1 MKNYKQDKLF
11 ELTTIII
18 AIILS
23 IIGIISVYSAGSYEV
38 ATTQE
43 VPTNYMIRQSI
54 FFILS
59 LVVCLIVLQLKY
71 KRFTDYKILRII
83 VVFIILLLIIVFTLP
98 ATKGSHAWI
107 NLGFMSIQPAE
118 FAKIVLIWV
127 TALYFSE
134 IRYLPDLKIYKYDG
148 TVKKWWAKY
157 HQEMFPIL
165 SYALVLLLVMA
176 QPDTGGAMIMVL
188 MISLMWIASGLLTA
202 KQAIKLMLFGTVILI
217 VLSVLAILIFGVNN
231 YRSIRLL
238 SFINPFAPA
247 NLDKTYQIRNSF
259 YAFAN
264 GGWFGVGVGNS
275 VQKTGYL
282 PENHTDFI
290 LSIIAEE
297 FGFFGVLFVVGLL
310 ITLIIIILRRSF
322 TLKNTFNRF
331 MLLGIALMFMV
342 QTIFNIAGITSLL
355 PLTGVTL
362 PFISYGGSSML
373 MSFIAIGLVIKF
385 SIMDRKL
392 YDKPIVQEEKTESK
406 EILEENITTEMKKS
420 NGTN

>member
-1 MKNYKQDKLF
+1 MKSYKQDRLF
-11 ELTTIII
+11 ELTTILIS
-18 AIILS
+18 AILS
-23 IIGIISVYSAGSYEV
+23 IIGIISVYSAGSYQV
-38 ATTQE
+38 ATAQSA
-43 VPTNYMIRQSI
+43 PTNYMIRQSL
-54 FFILS
+54 FFVLS
-59 LVVCLIVLQLKY
+59 LIVCLIVLKLKY
-71 KRFTDYKILRII
+71 KFFTEYKRLRT
-83 VVFIILLLIIVFTLP
+83 VVTITIFLLCIVFALP
-98 ATKGSHAWI
+98 STKGAHAWI
-107 NLGFMSIQPAE
+107 NLGFISIQPSE

-134 IRYLPDLKIYKYDG
+134 IRYLPNLTIYKYDG
-148 TVKKWWAKY
+148 DLKKWWAKH
-157 HQEMFPIL
+157 HQEMFPAL
-165 SYALVLLLVMA
+165 SYGLVLLLVMA

-188 MISLMWIASGLLTA
+188 MISLMWISSGLLTA
-202 KQAIKLMLFGTVILI
+202 KQALRVILI
-217 VLSVLAILIFGVNN
+217 GIALLILVAILSILIFGVNN

-247 NLDKTYQIRNSF
+247 NLDNTYQIRNSF

-310 ITLIIIILRRSF
+310 MTLIIIILKRSF
-322 TLKNTFNRF
+322 VLKSTFNRF

-373 MSFIAIGLVIKF
+373 VSFIAIGLVIKF

-392 YDKPIVQEEKTESK
+392 YDAVLSTEDTELSKGEEV
-406 EILEENITTEMKKS
+406 L

>member
-1 MKNYKQDKLF
+1 MKTYKQDKLF

-18 AIILS
+18 AVILS
-23 IIGIISVYSAGSYEV
+23 IFGIISVYSAGSYQV
-38 ATTQE
+38 ATAQE
-43 VPTNYMIRQSI
+43 ASTNYMIRQSL
-54 FFILS
+54 FFAMSIIVCM
-59 LVVCLIVLQLKY
+59 VVLKLKY
-71 KRFTDYKILRII
+71 KFFTDYKLLQTSVILTIS
-83 VVFIILLLIIVFTLP
+83 LLILVFFLP
-98 ATKGSHAWI
+98 AVRDVHAWI
-107 NLGFMSIQPAE
+107 NLGFISIQPAE
-118 FAKIVLIWV
+118 FAKIILIWL

-134 IRYLPDLKIYKYDG
+134 IRYLPELKISKYDG
-148 TVKKWWAKY
+148 KLKKWWAKY
-157 HQEMFPIL
+157 HQEMFPVL

-176 QPDTGGAMIMVL
+176 QPDTGGAMIMVI
-188 MISLMWIASGLLTA
+188 MISLMWISSGLLTA
-202 KQAIKLMLFGTVILI
+202 KQAVRLLLLGMIALI
-217 VLSVLAILIFGVNN
+217 VVAILAVLIFGVNN
-231 YRSIRLL
+231 YRSVRLL

-247 NLDKTYQIRNSF
+247 NLDNTYQIRNSF

-310 ITLIIIILRRSF
+310 IALIIIILRRSF

-373 MSFIAIGLVIKF
+373 VSFIAIGLVIKF

-392 YDKPIVQEEKTESK
+392 YDLPIVQEEKTEQNEELLEK
-406 EILEENITTEMKKS
+406 TAMEIKKS
-420 NGTN
+420 NGTS